1 MNTKAIGSPSMEIPN
16 NIVYD
21 MFGKEMEVKEHK
33 GFKFVI
39 IDRKQISINKLPKF
53 NDYDRKQFQ
62 EIFSQ
67 GNLP

>member
-1 MNTKAIGSPSMEIPN
+1 MNDKSIGCPYMEIPN

-39 IDRKQISINKLPKF
+39 IDRKQVSIKKLPKL
-53 NDYDRKQFQ
+53 NEHDRRQFK
-62 EIFSQ
+62 EIFERY
-67 GNLP
+67 LP